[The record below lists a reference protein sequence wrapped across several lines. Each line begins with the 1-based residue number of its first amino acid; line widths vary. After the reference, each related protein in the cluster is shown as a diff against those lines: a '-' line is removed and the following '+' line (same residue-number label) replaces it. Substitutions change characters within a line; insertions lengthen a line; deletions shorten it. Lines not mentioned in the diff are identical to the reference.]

1 MKSLDYWLWFSL
13 KKGISNARKVELLL
27 QYDSL
32 EVLYHMDKKA
42 LKREK
47 LTRKEMRLLS
57 DKDMTEAELTKE
69 RCMEIG
75 IRILTYDSAFYPERL
90 KQIADPPIVLYVR
103 SKERI
108 NLNDKICIGM
118 VGNRYMTTYGELASL
133 QIAGGLAE
141 AGVVTVSGMARG
153 IDSASHRGSLLKGG
167 KTVAVLGC
175 GADVVYPP
183 ENGALMQNIIENG
196 MVVTEYPPGTPPIG
210 KHFPVRNRLI
220 SGLSEGVVVVEAPKK
235 SGSLITADLALKQNR
250 DVFAV
255 PGDITRKQSLGCN
268 KLISQGAILVN
279 DASDIL
285 KEYELLYRN
294 TLKQYINHSKE
305 QQNAIDTV
313 AEEMPKLSSPMQEVS
328 LHPAYSGLSD
338 IQKRIVSALSIN
350 PIHVEALSAL
360 TGLTLAEL
368 ATELMLL
375 EIDGI
380 VKSLPGKHFVLH
392 V

>member
-1 MKSLDYWLWFSL
+1 M
-13 KKGISNARKVELLL
+13 LL

-32 EVLYHMDKKA
+32 EVLFRMDKKA
-42 LKREK
+42 LKKEK
-47 LTRKEMRLLS
+47 LTRKEVRLLS
-57 DKDMTEAELTKE
+57 DKDTTEAELTKE
-69 RCMEIG
+69 RCMEVG

-90 KQIADPPIVLYVR
+90 KQIADPPVVLYVR

-118 VGNRYMTTYGELASL
+118 VGNRLMTNYGEQAAL

-196 MVVTEYPPGTPPIG
+196 MVVTEYPPGTPPVG

-250 DVFAV
+250 HVFAV

-268 KLISQGAILVN
+268 KLIGQGAILVN
-279 DASDIL
+279 DASDVL

-294 TLKQYINHSKE
+294 TLKQYMNHAKE
-305 QQNAIDTV
+305 QQTANEVFLGDSLKTQ
-313 AEEMPKLSSPMQEVS
+313 KSSSSVPDMNV
-328 LHPAYSGLSD
+328 HPVYHNLSD
-338 IQKRIVSALSIN
+338 VQKRIVSALSIN
-350 PIHVEALSAL
+350 PIHVETLSTL
-360 TGLTLAEL
+360 TGLTLDEL

-375 EIDGI
+375 EIDGV